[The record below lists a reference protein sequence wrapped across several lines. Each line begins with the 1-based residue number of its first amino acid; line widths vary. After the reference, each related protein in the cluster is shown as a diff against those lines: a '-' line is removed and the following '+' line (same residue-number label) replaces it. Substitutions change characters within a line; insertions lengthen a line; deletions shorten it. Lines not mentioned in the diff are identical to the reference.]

1 MIISFE
7 DFKQL
12 DEYQQFI
19 SENPDMGYLKV
30 QVFTAYGAIPVADT
44 DILITKDIGQYRVVF
59 FRGRTDSSGIIS
71 DIELPAPL
79 ATIDPEIE
87 PMYTL
92 YDLTAINEGY
102 ETLKKYSVAMFGGIK
117 IIQYVKMTP
126 EIDMGGTIN
135 GN

>member
-79 ATIDPEIE
+79 STIDPEIA
-87 PMYTL
+87 PIYTL
-92 YDLTAINEGY
+92 YDLTAINEEY

-126 EIDMGGTIN
+126 KIDMGGTIN

>member
-7 DFKQL
+7 EFKQL
-12 DEYQQFI
+12 AEYQQFI
-19 SENPDMGYLKV
+19 TENPDMGYLKV

-79 ATIDPEIE
+79 ATIDPEIA

>member
-12 DEYQQFI
+12 AEYQQFI
-19 SENPDMGYLKV
+19 TENPDMGYLKV

-79 ATIDPEIE
+79 ATIDPEIA

>member
-79 ATIDPEIE
+79 ATIDPEIA